1 MTRLHMLLSLILVVS
16 ALLMVRTA
24 YESRRLF
31 SENQRAESEGL
42 RIEQEFKR
50 LDAQR
55 QLNATHQRVTR
66 DAEQRLK
73 MRKDPQRFE
82 VFESTPTAGAP

>member
-1 MTRLHMLLSLILVVS
+1 MTRLNLFLSLILVAS
-16 ALLMVRTA
+16 SLLLVRTA
-24 YESRRLF
+24 YDGRRLF
-31 SENQRAESEGL
+31 ADNQRAEADAV

-55 QLNATHQRVTR
+55 ELKATNQRVSR

-73 MRKDPQRFE
+73 MRKDAQRIE
-82 VFESTPTAGAP
+82 VFEASTTGVRP